1 MYGNT
6 LNGLVK
12 GGGIRLSY
20 SKNPLGNALL
30 AFRLCCC
37 AYTSLTGVRTAVPNG
52 SSNTNRMTS
61 PVQSPTSHGPIQ
73 FGNLPA
79 GMQDASGLGRPGVP
93 MPIAQPMDMP
103 RGRMRGDTME
113 MMMGPA
119 SPQGRFLPSSP
130 PNGQPGGFGAVGN
143 PINGYSR
150 GPAGMGG
157 AGTQPFVL
165 ASSPPAMTSMN
176 MSAYQ
181 PSGSFQPFVQVSVIT
196 FV

>member
-20 SKNPLGNALL
+20 SKNPLGNALH
-30 AFRLCCC
+30 AFC
-37 AYTSLTGVRTAVPNG
+37 ALSCLTNLLGVRTTAPNG

-79 GMQDASGLGRPGVP
+79 GMQDTGGIGRPGMP
-93 MPIAQPMDMP
+93 MPISQPMDMP

-113 MMMGPA
+113 MILGPA
-119 SPQGRFLPSSP
+119 SPQGRYLPSSP
-130 PNGQPGGFGAVGN
+130 PNGPQGGFGAVGN
-143 PINGYSR
+143 SINGFTR
-150 GPAGMGG
+150 GSAGMGG

-165 ASSPPAMTSMN
+165 ASSPPTITTMN

-181 PSGSFQPFVQVSVIT
+181 PSASYQPFVQVR
-196 FV
+196 F